1 MMTNFDPAAATAAYL
16 NALSPAAHA
25 KATAY
30 TQGGHWLLLW
40 GWLISVGVALL
51 ILKSGVLPRLG
62 KRLQKKGG
70 RPKLFAFV
78 AAITF
83 SVGDFVLELPWTSY
97 AMWGREK
104 GYGLTHQSWSGWL
117 GEQVETVLISAL
129 LTGLLVMAIYTLI
142 RRLPR
147 SWWAWSGAV
156 VALFFIVGLVLAPV
170 LIEPLFNTYTPAPPG
185 PVRDEVVR
193 MAMAVGVPHDKL
205 FIYNGSKQSDR
216 YTANVSGIGGS
227 ARVAMSDTMF
237 KQGADL
243 AEVRG
248 VVGHEMGHY
257 VLQHALLA
265 AAVFSLIALVVLWL
279 VDWLFLPVRQLLDE
293 ERSVAGLADPTGL
306 PILAII
312 VETLILLLTPLDSS
326 VTRITEQQA
335 DDFSVM
341 HMHEPDGLAKALV
354 KTIEYRAATPSPL
367 EEAIFYDHPSVG
379 RRIRNV
385 MDWKAAHP
393 ELVGKPPS

>member
-1 MMTNFDPAAATAAYL
+1 MSNFDPAAATVAYL
-16 NALSPAAHA
+16 DVLSPAAHA

-40 GWLISVGVALL
+40 SWLISVAVALL
-51 ILKSGVLPRLG
+51 ILRSGVLRRLG
-62 KRLQKKGG
+62 ARLQANGA

-78 AAITF
+78 AAVAF
-83 SVGDFVLELPWTSY
+83 SVIDFVLELPWTSY
-97 AMWGREK
+97 AAWGREK
-104 GYGLTHQSWSGWL
+104 GYGLTHQSWTGWF
-117 GEQVETVLISAL
+117 GEQVEMTLISAL
-129 LTGLLVMAIYTLI
+129 LTGLLVMVVYTLI

-156 VALFFIVGLVLAPV
+156 VALFLIAGLVLSPV

-185 PVRDEVVR
+185 PVRDAVVR
-193 MAMAVGVPHDKL
+193 MATAVGVPHDKI
-205 FIYNGSKQSDR
+205 FVYNGSKQSDR
-216 YTANVSGIGGS
+216 YTANVSGIAGS

-257 VLQHALLA
+257 VLQHALMSA
-265 AAVFSLIALVVLWL
+265 AAFSLIALLVLWL
-279 VDWLFLPVRQLLDE
+279 VDRLFLRVRHLLGE
-293 ERSVAGLADPTGL
+293 ERGVAGLADPAGL

-312 VETLILLLTPLDSS
+312 VGTLLLLLTPLNSS
-326 VTRITEQQA
+326 ITRITEQQA
-335 DDFSVM
+335 DDFSVT

-354 KTIEYRAATPSPL
+354 KTIEYRAATPSSL
-367 EEAIFYDHPSVG
+367 EEAMFYDHPSVG
-379 RRIRNV
+379 HRIRSLMN
-385 MDWKAAHP
+385 WKAAHP
-393 ELVGKPPS
+393 DLVGAPPS